1 MSVKSIDHWVITA
14 GDVDRTLAFYRK
26 LGFEIVY
33 EQIPGRSQGRPTIRI
48 NDSQKINVHPPSSAA
63 NPSQGT
69 ADHPS
74 IGGADFCLVWEGT
87 VQEIQDLL
95 ARNEITPIMGPGTRM
110 CARGPANSTYI
121 RDPDGNLVEFTVY
134 EQ

>member
-1 MSVKSIDHWVITA
+1 MGIKSIDHWVITA
-14 GDVDRTLAFYRK
+14 GDVERTLTFYRK

-33 EQIPGRSQGRPTIRI
+33 ESIPGESEDRPTIRI
-48 NDSQKINVHPPSSAA
+48 GASQKINVHPPSAAA
-63 NPSQGT
+63 NPDEGT
-69 ADHPS
+69 AEHPS

-95 ARNEITPIMGPGTRM
+95 ARAGITPVMGPGIRM
-110 CARGPANSTYI
+110 CAGGPANSTYI

-134 EQ
+134 E